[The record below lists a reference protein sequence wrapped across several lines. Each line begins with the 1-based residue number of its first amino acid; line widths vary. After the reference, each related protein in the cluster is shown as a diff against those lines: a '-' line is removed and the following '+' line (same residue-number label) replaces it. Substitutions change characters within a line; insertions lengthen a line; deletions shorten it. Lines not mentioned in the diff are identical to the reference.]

1 MRCGLLNMAKSVFN
15 WNFKEIENFLKEH
28 HFIYTHA
35 KGSHYFYTGHY
46 GGQPR
51 IVQVP
56 RHSSK
61 SLKSRT
67 FKAIVQQSGIPLKIW
82 LE

>member
-1 MRCGLLNMAKSVFN
+1 MAKSVFN
-15 WNFKEIENFLKEH
+15 WTFSDVEKLLREN
-28 HFIYTHA
+28 HFSLSNI
-35 KGSHYFYTGHY
+35 KGSHYYYTGNY
-46 GGQPR
+46 GHQPR

-61 SLKSRT
+61 SLKPRT
-67 FKAIVQQSGIPLKIW
+67 FKAIVKQSGIPLKIW

>member
-1 MRCGLLNMAKSVFN
+1 MVKSVFN
-15 WNFKEIENFLKEH
+15 WTFTDIEKFLKSNG
-28 HFIYTHA
+28 FIYAHT

-46 GGQPR
+46 AGQPR

-61 SLKSRT
+61 SLKPRT
-67 FKAIVQQSGIPLKIW
+67 FKGIVKQSGIPQKLW
-82 LE
+82 LEQ